1 MKKLFLRIWTKILN
15 FNTVSFAYLVT
26 FIGFVVTAVFIW
38 VLWDL
43 YSIGGNMNSD
53 DMAQTGQVGDF
64 FGGVVGSIWALAG
77 VFLYFSA
84 IRLQN
89 KELTNQQR
97 RNVDLLYM
105 EQIKQFEST
114 FFNLL
119 NVQHNLKNNL
129 TTRFRYAV
137 YNKKEGFIRKF
148 DFFSGNEYFNHL
160 KECLELLYKYYK
172 NGQYKLDIKT
182 PIENFNKEKATDG
195 DVMTLLSDITMFDIV
210 EDMGLKKHTFE
221 DVTSKRDNE
230 LDFCKAVYAI
240 FFLYYES
247 SLGHYCRHLYNIIK
261 YVDVTRHDIIQM
273 INSSYEEDEKGKVI
287 QNLDQKMNSYIA
299 FLQSSLSTSELI
311 VLFYNSL
318 IFDKAK
324 ELYIKYNILENLQDM
339 YLFSSSHKD
348 LVPDFKFR
356 STKDLIDE
364 VISTKE

>member
-43 YSIGGNMNSD
+43 YSIGGNMYSD

-89 KELTNQQR
+89 KELTNQQK
-97 RNVDLLYM
+97 RNVDLQYM

-119 NVQHNLKNNL
+119 NVQHELKNNL
-129 TTRFRYAV
+129 TTRFRYTI
-137 YNKKEGFIRKF
+137 YNKEKGFIREY

-160 KECLELLYKYYK
+160 KDDLGLLYKYYK
-172 NGQYKLDIKT
+172 NGQYKLDIETSVKK
-182 PIENFNKEKATDG
+182 FSKEKATDN
-195 DVMTLLSDITMFDIV
+195 DVMKMLAEITMCDLV
-210 EDMGLKKHTFE
+210 KDLGLGEEIFE
-221 DVTSKRDNE
+221 KICSKQGNE
-230 LDFCKAVYAI
+230 LDFCKAVYAV
-240 FFLYYES
+240 FFLFYEP
-247 SLGHYCRHLYNIIK
+247 SLGHYCRHLYNLIK
-261 YVDVTRHDIIQM
+261 YIDVTKGNIKRM
-273 INSSYEEDEKGKVI
+273 IECSYIDNERDKMERDLE
-287 QNLDQKMNSYIA
+287 QKMNTYIA
-299 FLQSSLSTSELI
+299 FLQSGLSTPELV

-318 IFDKAK
+318 IFDKAR
-324 ELYIKYNILENLQDM
+324 ELYIRYNILENLQDM
-339 YLFSSSHKD
+339 HLFSPSHKK
-348 LVPDFKFR
+348 LVPEFQFR
-356 STKDLIDE
+356 STKDMINE
-364 VISTKE
+364 IIHS